1 MRHWKIT
8 VLSTECAFVQLPEI
22 IDLWHQWFKCAVLDV
37 LNCSLHVLI
46 FFCSKSKQNRIREEN
61 AWLTCLIFGIFFL
74 IKIYPLVEHLVW
86 IVAAV
91 VDFGICFFC
100 LLVTHWKTFPL
111 SHEAEDQASF
121 TEENDKDESPLLNQ
135 VQGFAHVKLN
145 RNWSIARVSPVST
158 VLFSTN

>member
-1 MRHWKIT
+1 MHDWL
-8 VLSTECAFVQLPEI
+8 VLYLDFF
-22 IDLWHQWFKCAVLDV
+22 FK
-37 LNCSLHVLI
+37 
-46 FFCSKSKQNRIREEN
+46 
-61 AWLTCLIFGIFFL
+61 

-86 IVAAV
+86 IVAVTV
-91 VDFGICFFC
+91 VDFGICLFC

-145 RNWSIARVSPVST
+145 RNWSIARVSLVSHSAA
-158 VLFSTN
+158 VLNLTINAVTCITTLGLLRSSRTENCSDQWRRQMVRHSSLFG